1 VTASLAAGDVRRARL
16 GVSVIFAVHGGVYG
30 TFATRIPWI
39 AEHVHANAGLL
50 GTALVAPAVGAI
62 GVMPWGA
69 RAIHRYGGR
78 LVMRLLIVACCLS
91 LILPALAPNVP
102 LLFAALLVC
111 GATSGLADVAMNA
124 QGVHVEHRYG
134 RSIMSGLHGL
144 WSAGGLI
151 AAAIGAAVARAD
163 IDARAHFGVVAIV
176 LSALGWLACSS
187 LSVDRLPGDDS
198 PAFAKPS
205 RPILL
210 IGLIGFCAVFAEG
223 GSGDWAAVYLR
234 TLTGADPGT
243 AASAFTAFALAM
255 TVGRISGDRF
265 VRRLGPVRTVQ
276 LGGAVAATGGLIVV
290 GSRVSILVMAGFAL
304 IGLGVSV
311 VVPLAFAAAG
321 RAGANPAQAIAGV
334 ATIAYGSGLAAPA
347 MIGGIAQVSS
357 LRVSFAVVTVLCL
370 AMALGASVL
379 GGVGRSAT
387 VTTQHND
394 DAKV

>member
-1 VTASLAAGDVRRARL
+1 MTASLAAGDVRRARL

-255 TVGRISGDRF
+255 TAGRISGDRF

-290 GSRVSILVMAGFAL
+290 GSRVSILVMAGFGL
-304 IGLGVSV
+304 IGLGISV